1 MASEL
6 ETFLRV
12 WDEEAKKTAAL
23 LQALPEGCY
32 DFRPDAGG
40 RSVGELA
47 WHLAESDAYTSVLV
61 EQRAFDMS
69 SRPPGIERPRTI
81 AELAPGFERVH
92 ADAVARIR
100 QLKPEDLGATARYFD
115 GSERAIGSI
124 LWEGIVFHLIH
135 HRGQL
140 SLLCRLAGGTGPG
153 MYGPNR
159 EETAAMRAAQKAQAA
174 ETEAAAQ
181 AS

>member
-1 MASEL
+1 MATEL

-12 WDEEAKKTAAL
+12 WDEEAKKTADML
-23 LQALPEGCY
+23 RALPEGSY
-32 DFRPDAGG
+32 DFRPDPSG
-40 RSVGELA
+40 RSLGELA
-47 WHLAESDAYTSVLV
+47 WHLAEGDAYMSFCVD
-61 EQRAFDMS
+61 RRNFDMGGPK
-69 SRPPGIERPRTI
+69 PPGIERPRTI

-92 ADAVARIR
+92 ADAVARI
-100 QLKPEDLGATARYFD
+100 QKLKPEDLGTKVKFFD

-140 SLLCRLAGGTGPG
+140 SLLCRLSGGCSPG

-159 EETAAMRAAQKAQAA
+159 EEMAAMRAAMEAQAA
-174 ETEAAAQ
+174 PAAT
-181 AS
+181 